1 MSDSLT
7 KSEFRLLRHFLEH
20 PDAIIDRED
29 VISVVWKD
37 TASTE
42 GVTDQAVDQLV
53 FRLRRKIEDDPN
65 SPEHIHTVKG
75 RGFKF
80 TS

>member
-1 MSDSLT
+1 MSDNLT
-7 KSEFRLLRHFLEH
+7 KSEFRLLRHFISH
-20 PDAIIDRED
+20 PDAIIDRDE
-29 VISVVWKD
+29 VISVVWKES
-37 TASTE
+37 ASTE

-65 SPEHIHTVKG
+65 SPEHIHTIKG

-80 TS
+80 TP